1 MQRED
6 FKEQVKVF
14 ISSNIDDKYKLIRE
28 SLKLLLEKRVCAK
41 CIVLKKNR
49 GHLQR

>member
-28 SLKLLLEKRVCAK
+28 SLKLLLEKTGMCKV
-41 CIVLKKNR
+41 
-49 GHLQR
+49 